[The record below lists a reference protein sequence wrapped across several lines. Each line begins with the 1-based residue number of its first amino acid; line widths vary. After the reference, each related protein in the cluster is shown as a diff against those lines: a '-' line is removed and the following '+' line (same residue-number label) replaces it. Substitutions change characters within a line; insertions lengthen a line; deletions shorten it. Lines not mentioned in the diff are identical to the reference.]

1 MEIPLTLRSS
11 GPDLLVYGL
20 PRWFRPV
27 MALILALLAAGLA
40 LGGLR
45 PGPMAWVILALVVLG
60 GLYEES
66 WSFDAAA
73 GRVVR
78 RAGLCFAPRRSVL
91 PFEAIERFR
100 LAAGPRSLDLVIDCA
115 DGSHLV
121 DQVPARRRG
130 QLRDRGKRIA
140 ALCGKPFSPG

>member
-1 MEIPLTLRSS
+1 
-11 GPDLLVYGL
+11 
-20 PRWFRPV
+20 

-45 PGPMAWVILALVVLG
+45 PGPLAWAILALVILG

-91 PFEAIERFR
+91 PFGAIERFR
-100 LAAGPRSLDLVIDCA
+100 LAAGARSLDLVIDCA

-121 DQVPARRRG
+121 DHAPARRRG
-130 QLRDRGKRIA
+130 QLRGLGERIA
-140 ALCGKPFSPG
+140 AHCGKPFSPG

>member
-1 MEIPLTLRSS
+1 MEIPLTLRSP
-11 GPDLLVYGL
+11 GPGLLVYGL
-20 PRWFRPV
+20 PRWHRPL
-27 MALILALLAAGLA
+27 MALILALLAAGSA

-45 PGPMAWVILALVVLG
+45 FGPLAWAVLALAALG

-91 PFEAIERFR
+91 PFEAIEGFR
-100 LAAGPRSLDLVIDCA
+100 LAAGARSLGLVMDCA

-130 QLRDRGKRIA
+130 QLRDQGERIA